1 MTVDFHTHIFPP
13 WLRQRRDRW
22 AARDATF
29 EAMYADP
36 SAKMA
41 TADELIAA
49 MDRDGIDRAVVMGIG
64 WTDEGL
70 AREVNDYIIES
81 VGRHG
86 DRLAG
91 FAGLNPADRD
101 GAGSEVDRCARAG
114 LIGVGE
120 LHPDTQRFDLGDAST
135 MAPLLEASQ
144 EHGLIITCHC
154 SEPVGHAY
162 PGKGRTTP
170 EAVWRFI
177 ENARRYPAVRIVCA
191 HWGGGLPFY
200 ALMPEV
206 AEALE
211 NVFFDT
217 AASPFLYRPDVYSV
231 VAGLVGIEKVLF
243 GSDFPLLGHSRALA
257 HLAKSGLTEAQQQ
270 TVLTNGLRLI
280 GTEA

>member
-1 MTVDFHTHIFPP
+1 VTLDFHTHIFPP
-13 WLRQRRDRW
+13 WLRQQRDRW
-22 AARDATF
+22 VARDATF
-29 EAMYADP
+29 EAMYSDP
-36 SAKMA
+36 AAKMA

-49 MDRDGIDRAVVMGIG
+49 MDRDGVESAVVMGIG

-70 AREVNDYIIES
+70 ARDVNDYIIDS
-81 VGRHG
+81 VGRYG

-91 FAGLNPADRD
+91 FAGLNPADGD
-101 GAGSEVDRCARAG
+101 GAAKEADRCARAG

-120 LHPDTQRFDLGDAST
+120 LHPDTQRFDLGDPLT

-144 EHGLIITCHC
+144 EHGLIVTTHC
-154 SEPVGHAY
+154 SEPVGHSY

-170 EAVWRFI
+170 EVVWRFI
-177 ENARRYPAVRIVCA
+177 ENARGYPAVTIVCA

-217 AASPFLYRPDVYSV
+217 AASPLLYGPNVYSV
-231 VAGLVGIEKVLF
+231 VAGLVGVEKVLF
-243 GSDFPLLGHSRALA
+243 GSDFPLMGHSRALA
-257 HLAKSGLTEAQQQ
+257 HLAESGLTKAQQQ

-280 GTEA
+280 GR